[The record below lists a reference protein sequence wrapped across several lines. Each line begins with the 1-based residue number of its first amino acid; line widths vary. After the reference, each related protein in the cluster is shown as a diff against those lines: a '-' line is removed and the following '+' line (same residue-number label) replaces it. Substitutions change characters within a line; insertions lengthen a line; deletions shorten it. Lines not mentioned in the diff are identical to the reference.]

1 MSREIKFRAWDKKE
15 KEMCYAF
22 WLGFKGRPGTEY
34 GKMPPEFLHCN
45 APAVDEMESVVLM
58 QYAGLKDKNGP
69 EMDWWEDDILEDED
83 GYRFR
88 IDYLGDVGRYGFL
101 ALADL
106 PIENYYF
113 PFYDYQL
120 DELKKIGNI
129 HQSPELVEENPND

>member
-1 MSREIKFRAWDKKE
+1 MNREIKFRAWDERKK
-15 KEMCYAF
+15 KMIFGPTDGNPSPSWVLA
-22 WLGFKGRPGTEY
+22 LMGLGLPIMQRVGFKT
-34 GKMPPEFLHCN
+34 
-45 APAVDEMESVVLM
+45 
-58 QYAGLKDKNGP
+58 KDGV
-69 EMDWWEDDILEDED
+69 EVDWWEDDILEDED

-120 DELKKIGNI
+120 DELKSIGNI
-129 HQSPELVEENPND
+129 HEHPHLLEENPK

>member
-1 MSREIKFRAWDKKE
+1 MSRDLKFRGWNTRTNVMYSAE
-15 KEMCYAF
+15 EMGKDQ
-22 WLGFKGRPGTEY
+22 LTLSIDGRGFVNVS
-34 GKMPPEFLHCN
+34 GKSTSLSTFPTHIIP
-45 APAVDEMESVVLM
+45 M
-58 QYAGLKDKNGP
+58 QYAGLKDKDGP

-120 DELKKIGNI
+120 DELKKVGNI
-129 HQSPELVEENPND
+129 HENPDLLIQENSK